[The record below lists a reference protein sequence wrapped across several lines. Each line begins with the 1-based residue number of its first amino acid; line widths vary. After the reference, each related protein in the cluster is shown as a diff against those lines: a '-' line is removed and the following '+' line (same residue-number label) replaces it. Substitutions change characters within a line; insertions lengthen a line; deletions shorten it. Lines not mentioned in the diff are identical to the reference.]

1 MSREISLVSCLSLSI
16 SIHLLVEQEQHIQGR
31 VTWSE
36 SKLMIRNQAIG
47 EEEGFNVGSDDGF
60 HDLADDWEKAD
71 WSVVAGICFC
81 TFLCRAVMFA
91 DFQADDLEEMRG

>member
-1 MSREISLVSCLSLSI
+1 MSGIEDL
-16 SIHLLVEQEQHIQGR
+16 HPLLGKQQQQVQGR

-36 SKLMIRNQAIG
+36 SKLMIGNQAIG

-60 HDLADDWEKAD
+60 HHLADDCEKAD

-81 TFLCRAVMFA
+81 TFFMQGSHFC
-91 DFQADDLEEMRG
+91 